1 MRQRAVADI
10 PESMLSDI
18 RRHPP
23 PRPPDGR
30 LKRNKIKKP
39 PLAVKKTGC
48 SPEQKELLWEAPPQ
62 QPEAPPQPSPRGG
75 SPYLLCLRAFEWRS
89 FPLGKAWDGAPV
101 GWYAPQATLTELR
114 LHSPGLRAWPATL
127 GNAPTNKATL

>member
-18 RRHPP
+18 RHHPP

-39 PLAVKKTGC
+39 PLAVKK
-48 SPEQKELLWEAPPQ
+48 SPAVRRNK
-62 QPEAPPQPSPRGG
+62 
-75 SPYLLCLRAFEWRS
+75 
-89 FPLGKAWDGAPV
+89 K
-101 GWYAPQATLTELR
+101 R
-114 LHSPGLRAWPATL
+114 LHYMPYISAGSVY
-127 GNAPTNKATL
+127 K

>member
-1 MRQRAVADI
+1 MRLRVLADI
-10 PESMLSDI
+10 PESPLSDI
-18 RRHPP
+18 RHHPP
-23 PRPPDGR
+23 PRLPIGR
-30 LKRNKIKKP
+30 LKRSKIKKP

-101 GWYAPQATLTELR
+101 GWYAP
-114 LHSPGLRAWPATL
+114 PATL
-127 GNAPTNKATL
+127 

>member
-18 RRHPP
+18 RHHPP

-30 LKRNKIKKP
+30 LTRNKIKKP

-48 SPEQKELLWEAPPQ
+48 SPEQKELLWET
-62 QPEAPPQPSPRGG
+62 PPQPSPRDGTEKPPLFLFYRRSQASLSG
-75 SPYLLCLRAFEWRS
+75 VYEAFWQRCVMREKSKNR
-89 FPLGKAWDGAPV
+89 PREGLG
-101 GWYAPQATLTELR
+101 TL
-114 LHSPGLRAWPATL
+114 PNGFL
-127 GNAPTNKATL
+127 GDVLADM